1 MNTLG
6 CFWTAHLPNGFPR
19 LSLGDLLLCAFGFFS
34 VLYLL
39 TMRVRAMIERRSGSK
54 GTNSTHTTST
64 SPATTNGS
72 TTWTKLRDISGRKT
86 DGRGFVP
93 ELIFAAICCGLLI
106 WGGIRSRYEKET
118 HHNVKVWSE
127 VAKDQWWM
135 SDDENPTWYLYKGC
149 EDFPN
154 ARVIWTGYVAR
165 QAVWEERGNCKSIRA
180 VGLGFF
186 WDRDEHGNARRIN

>member
-1 MNTLG
+1 
-6 CFWTAHLPNGFPR
+6 
-19 LSLGDLLLCAFGFFS
+19 
-34 VLYLL
+34 
-39 TMRVRAMIERRSGSK
+39 
-54 GTNSTHTTST
+54 
-64 SPATTNGS
+64 
-72 TTWTKLRDISGRKT
+72 
-86 DGRGFVP
+86 
-93 ELIFAAICCGLLI
+93 
-106 WGGIRSRYEKET
+106 
-118 HHNVKVWSE
+118 
-127 VAKDQWWM
+127 M